1 MEVVVDVLLL
11 DAKTLQVAAGIVPE
25 ELNFVDI
32 AEHAA
37 SAAGRHVAV
46 TGASL
51 RVPVAVPHLEASQE
65 VTVVDTGGDVD
76 GAGPGARPLLIE
88 HADHVGVVRLVV
100 LVDVDVL
107 ELSSDGFGQLR
118 VVIAAAPGPGS
129 HSEVVLA
136 GVIAAVGR
144 SIVVRVVELVLLVQ
158 ERGDVSLG
166 ALALGDELG
175 DAGRALSD
183 LESQKVSIVD
193 LAQVL
198 GPAVLGVQAEAVQIS
213 ELLLVEVL
221 IVAALIVERKTIEVN
236 PSRLGVGWLLQR
248 AAERCGESNRLARN
262 ITISITGVVRAV
274 IIIIRLDDD
283 GVGVDVPGPDGDDVL
298 VVGADAVVVASSGIL
313 VHNVDA
319 VVVGLVVLG
328 VVALARQRD
337 AGVHVGVEA
346 ALARPVVLLVGSVLS
361 ASVVEVVHRL
371 NFARVIV
378 KVCTVGVS
386 ETLSDTAPI
395 SHLFKLISESISDEH
410 ALTVLG
416 VVPVLA
422 LGVEEVAVAV
432 VLDSVLPLKEV
443 IALVLLLFIGFIS
456 EILHDY
462 PLIKDS
468 LVLLADGSG
477 LSKEGAQV
485 RSDVALKEVELS
497 LALGH
502 LALLVCQVEGLPGVV
517 GRILVR
523 NPLGV
528 LLAVGLPA
536 AANSIVVVGLVGSDA
551 DLVGHAVSLQG
562 VRDGQDGLRHSGA
575 VGLRAHGRI
584 AHRVVESSLSVD
596 ELIVL
601 VVACSKVG
609 RVEAGKSVDAI
620 DVGRIVLFVSDFA
633 LL

>member
-118 VVIAAAPGPGS
+118 LVIAAAPGPGS

-274 IIIIRLDDD
+274 IIRLEDD

-386 ETLSDTAPI
+386 ETLSDTAPFA
-395 SHLFKLISESISDEH
+395 HLIELISESISDEH

-443 IALVLLLFIGFIS
+443 IALVLLLLIGFIS

-601 VVACSKVG
+601 DVACSKVG